1 MAAFPLFGLRHI
13 AEPTRACTCRFCRAA
28 EDCLVEED
36 EYSLAIPVSFASLS
50 NLQLNRPNRPVSPIF
65 PWVPLITT
73 CSEQAAILPHG
84 LRISFFRGCRKQ
96 DTGLFAASGHAVSC
110 QIKLSECNFRRRKKE
125 MPRPRGNIAGCSVQ
139 VVCRG
144 AQVNIGLT
152 DRVNLLS

>member
-84 LRISFFRGCRKQ
+84 LRISFFRGRRKQ
-96 DTGLFAASGHAVSC
+96 DTGLFAAFGHAVSC
-110 QIKLSECNFRRRKKE
+110 QVKLGECNFRRRVALRHCFPE
-125 MPRPRGNIAGCSVQ
+125 
-139 VVCRG
+139 
-144 AQVNIGLT
+144 
-152 DRVNLLS
+152 LL